1 MSELLQRI
9 LNDESIVTGMLI
21 VIAVSTL
28 TFAYRHL
35 RPLAARRPSAHSKT
49 RAADGGRRTGG
60 DPWMSPPPRAA
71 AGHPAPAAP
80 SPPPGP
86 GPGPVWDAGS
96 VEVASWILSEAKALA
111 AEIRHEARDEVSA
124 SLADAKKEAA
134 ELLRQACDQAA
145 AKVAAAEAEAAEAR
159 AALIRLSSG
168 LSEVAAN
175 LQGAPVAAG

>member
-1 MSELLQRI
+1 MSELLKRI
-9 LNDESIVTGMLI
+9 LNDQSIVTGMLI
-21 VIAVSTL
+21 VIAVGTL

-35 RPLAARRPSAHSKT
+35 RPLVGRRQSAHSRT
-49 RAADGGRRTGG
+49 RAAGGGRWAGG

-71 AGHPAPAAP
+71 AGHPAPAVP
-80 SPPPGP
+80 
-86 GPGPVWDAGS
+86 PGPVWDAGS

-134 ELLRQACDQAA
+134 ELLRQASEQAA

-175 LQGAPVAAG
+175 IHAAPVGAG

>member
-1 MSELLQRI
+1 MSELLKRI
-9 LNDESIVTGMLI
+9 LNDQSIVTGMLI
-21 VIAVSTL
+21 VIAVGTL

-35 RPLAARRPSAHSKT
+35 RPLVGRRPSA
-49 RAADGGRRTGG
+49 
-60 DPWMSPPPRAA
+60 PPRGDAA
-71 AGHPAPAAP
+71 AASPAGPDPA
-80 SPPPGP
+80 
-86 GPGPVWDAGS
+86 WDAGS

-134 ELLRQACDQAA
+134 ELLRQASDQAA
-145 AKVAAAEAEAAEAR
+145 AKVAAAEAEAAAAR

-175 LQGAPVAAG
+175 LHGAPVAAG

>member
-1 MSELLQRI
+1 MSELLKRI
-9 LNDESIVTGMLI
+9 LNDQSIVTGMLI
-21 VIAVSTL
+21 VIAVGTL

-35 RPLAARRPSAHSKT
+35 RPLAGRRQSAHSRN

-60 DPWMSPPPRAA
+60 DPWMSPLPRVA
-71 AGHPAPAAP
+71 AGHPGPAAP
-80 SPPPGP
+80 PD
-86 GPGPVWDAGS
+86 PVWDAGA

-124 SLADAKKEAA
+124 SLADAKEAA
-134 ELLRQACDQAA
+134 ELLRQASEQAA

-175 LQGAPVAAG
+175 IHGAPVAG